1 MAITCDEGGSLI
13 QTDIYV
19 TLPLHS
25 LLCHE
30 NRSLLTLK
38 HINVICLNKISTDV
52 YMQISTVVYER
63 DKKME
68 LPENADI
75 TQKSMLTLR
84 LFCFYGYSSGY
95 IVYPEHRIYVCS
107 YFSLFHIQK

>member
-1 MAITCDEGGSLI
+1 MLITCDEGRSLI

-63 DKKME
+63 DKKVGGGGAG
-68 LPENADI
+68 LCDYFYI
-75 TQKSMLTLR
+75 TL
-84 LFCFYGYSSGY
+84 
-95 IVYPEHRIYVCS
+95 
-107 YFSLFHIQK
+107 YFNF